1 MGFKEKINEAMENIE
16 YAIDL
21 LREAEDER
29 EELAKDIEEVID
41 LLDEALSRLEKMG

>member
-1 MGFKEKINEAMENIE
+1 MVFKDKISEAMENIE

-29 EELAKDIEEVID
+29 EELAKDIEDVID
-41 LLDEALSRLEKMG
+41 LLDEALSRLEKMS